1 LLLNFKSVVM
11 TFVPDRSGRALVAYE
26 PPLAGMQAAPSVP
39 LLPGECGDWRAGLM
53 ADFST
58 ALRIRFAGGYPAA
71 CGERVWPVAS
81 ADPEGYAALAVAGL
95 WSEMGGKLTGQVRDG
110 RVPAG
115 LRPAFSMQS
124 PALAEIVRD
133 INKYSNNVMAQQ
145 LFLTL
150 SLQQTGMGTQEGSRE
165 IVRAWW
171 RDRIGGEPPT
181 VDNGSGLSR
190 SERITAQQLGRL
202 LQRVWASPLMPEL
215 VASLPVAGTDG
226 TLKRMR
232 GRSAGLAHLKSGSLR
247 DVSAVAGFVHAASG
261 RRYVLV
267 AIVNHPNAAAAR
279 PAIDALIDWT
289 ARDQ

>member
-1 LLLNFKSVVM
+1 
-11 TFVPDRSGRALVAYE
+11 
-26 PPLAGMQAAPSVP
+26 
-39 LLPGECGDWRAGLM
+39 
-53 ADFST
+53 
-58 ALRIRFAGGYPAA
+58 
-71 CGERVWPVAS
+71 
-81 ADPEGYAALAVAGL
+81 
-95 WSEMGGKLTGQVRDG
+95 
-110 RVPAG
+110 VPAG

-124 PALAEIVRD
+124 PALGEIVRD

-150 SLQQTGMGTQEGSRE
+150 SLQQKGSGTQEGSRE

-190 SERITAQQLGRL
+190 SDRITAQQLGRL
-202 LQRVWASPLMPEL
+202 LQNVWASPLMPEL
-215 VASLPVAGTDG
+215 VASLPIAGIDG

-232 GRSAGLAHLKSGSLR
+232 GRSAGQAHLKSGSLR
-247 DVSAVAGFVHAASG
+247 DVLAVAGFVHAASG